1 MKNKE
6 VVYWAR
12 QCDISGKGMNEGWC
26 WANGVFYTA
35 TLEHTL
41 AECRKDR
48 EHILSYADECDA
60 IELDSIEAIKLNQAI
75 ERAKNNKDTDR
86 DLLLIGC
93 HLDYLYYTKWTRWQ
107 CDISGEGMNEG
118 YCINDGGMYI
128 KYEKDMVE
136 WLRSKDWEFENE
148 YGLIINV
155 AKLDDYDLLEWALND
170 EIYHWIEWLEK
181 EDIQYKEI
189 DGKLI
194 KLNLK

>member
-1 MKNKE
+1 MKKE
-6 VVYWAR
+6 TVYWAR
-12 QCDISGKGMNEGWC
+12 K
-26 WANGVFYTA
+26 
-35 TLEHTL
+35 
-41 AECRKDR
+41 
-48 EHILSYADECDA
+48 
-60 IELDSIEAIKLNQAI
+60 
-75 ERAKNNKDTDR
+75 
-86 DLLLIGC
+86 
-93 HLDYLYYTKWTRWQ
+93 

-170 EIYHWIEWLEK
+170 EIYHWIEWFGK
-181 EDIQYKEI
+181 EDVQYKEI